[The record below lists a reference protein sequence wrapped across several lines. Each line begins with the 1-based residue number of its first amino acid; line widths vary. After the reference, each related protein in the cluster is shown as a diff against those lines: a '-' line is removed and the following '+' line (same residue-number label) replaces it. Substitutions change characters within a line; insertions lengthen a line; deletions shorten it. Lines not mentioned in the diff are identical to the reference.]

1 MSGVCFGR
9 SIWLLAGYTFLH
21 LHCYVNP
28 CNRCAWAIASGST
41 IRPMEMALP
50 CTMSKHP
57 SSWSQEL
64 LLVEY
69 TYNTP
74 TTWST
79 GLSPFQ
85 CSYGYQPLLLPAL
98 EKEVSSLS
106 VQAYMW
112 RCHWT
117 SGPSQNYPSFCHL
130 IFRSSQLPQ
139 HQGPHLQQIFNLG
152 PTPMVRDFFLFI
164 VTSLVF
170 VLCWGI
176 QLKAVMEYL

>member
-1 MSGVCFGR
+1 
-9 SIWLLAGYTFLH
+9 
-21 LHCYVNP
+21 
-28 CNRCAWAIASGST
+28 
-41 IRPMEMALP
+41 MEMALP

-152 PTPMVRDFFLFI
+152 PTPMGRDFFFVYCDI
-164 VTSLVF
+164 ISVCSLLGDTIKSCHGVPLVS
-170 VLCWGI
+170 VL
-176 QLKAVMEYL
+176 QLDPATTHYNLSYRGL